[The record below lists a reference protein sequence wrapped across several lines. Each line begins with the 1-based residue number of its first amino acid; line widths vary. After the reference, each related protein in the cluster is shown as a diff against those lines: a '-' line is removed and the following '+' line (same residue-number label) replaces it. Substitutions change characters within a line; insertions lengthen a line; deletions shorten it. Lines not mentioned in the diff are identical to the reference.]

1 MTVYCDVN
9 LKLLQAAKKQLVGS
23 GSAQRNKIY
32 QIETGIKRI
41 VAEKKKMYIRRI
53 LSKLV
58 NSIIQLRGVEV
69 CGKDC

>member
-1 MTVYCDVN
+1 MTVHCDVK
-9 LKLLQAAKKQLVGS
+9 LKLLQAAKKQLVES